1 MMMTVLIMDSQKAVS
16 LIKGLSCEE
25 IGIFQGY
32 LNLVKT
38 DAKHKV
44 KSDAKLQEDYFFTK
58 FFFTRISTTI
68 LLLQRPVTLSLI
80 TKNIL
85 LLDEK

>member
-1 MMMTVLIMDSQKAVS
+1 
-16 LIKGLSCEE
+16 
-25 IGIFQGY
+25 
-32 LNLVKT
+32 
-38 DAKHKV
+38 
-44 KSDAKLQEDYFFTK
+44 LQEDYFFTK